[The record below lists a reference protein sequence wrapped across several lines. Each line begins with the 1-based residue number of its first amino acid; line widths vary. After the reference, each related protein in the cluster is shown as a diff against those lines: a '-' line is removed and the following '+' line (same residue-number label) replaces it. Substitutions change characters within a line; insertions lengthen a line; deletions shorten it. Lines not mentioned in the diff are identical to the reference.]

1 MSAQYDQLFQ
11 EVGKEYGIDPML
23 LKGIASVESNFNPK
37 AVGPKTRSG
46 QAQGMMQFIPAMQ
59 KPYGI
64 EDPFDPKQSV
74 TGAARMMSDL
84 LKRYKGDVGKALEAY
99 NGGPRL
105 VGKSTQTRQYAEK
118 VQRKAQLFTKNT
130 PKPSIEVAGTPSQGP
145 SALSRTQEAAQ
156 ATPKFNVGPKTV
168 AQGPSLEGM
177 GEDYKAALA
186 LSYLTEDDSDGL
198 TVTERAEQMLADQEE
213 ASSIRGDA
221 LSQIFTM
228 PGEEEGEVDPFSV
241 YAAVQN
247 PQPQVQPQQFADG
260 GFVLGGTSLPGMPNP
275 MLDPVRYMTPEVK
288 RIMESIEPLNKKYE
302 EEAAAYN
309 RGVEE
314 YNKAYNAWLE
324 KATAYNAAV
333 QGVQQKED
341 LYNKY
346 ATFYNDVIL
355 PAYERSAAKNP
366 AANYVA
372 PDFTEWATST
382 IAGAPI
388 LSTNY
393 ESWAPK
399 FQEEFG
405 WGYTKERDQVPDRA
419 LFPTGTPE
427 DWMKSLPAKP
437 AEWKGTFTGVEPKLG
452 YDPKEYEEKLAPL
465 RAAQERAQTV
475 GKQQQLALEV
485 VANPDAYNLA
495 GFGMKDGGEVSAMDR
510 VREFFKAMDLTPL
523 DALYAAG
530 RTGAGAAIGL
540 MPSDLNAN
548 EDELLARYRAMA
560 ERERTTPQPPMAGRA
575 EGSPPYGEDVDMQMF
590 GDTGDRSM
598 AEAKKGFGRSVD
610 AIRRGVQYS
619 PADLLGAPV
628 DVINMA
634 LEPFG
639 LGSEKPF
646 LGSEYL
652 IDKGVQAGI
661 YEPPTGEGEETA
673 ARFAAGMINPTLGPR
688 AVGRIAEGIETLGRT
703 PPKGAVTLQ
712 DAAADR
718 QLHENPLTRSAEKPF
733 IGELESLLMGLGKEE
748 VTPAE
753 VTQLVSQYKASLG
766 SKMERRKRRVL
777 EERIDE
783 IFMGKDPNTPIS
795 IEQLFGDLERT
806 SPKRLSQEILGPEY
820 FQTNPDSVIEL
831 HEKVDNPYTT
841 KPLGVTTITFDTPKN
856 ANDLSGRLYDME
868 KAAYSLRDVFVGIG
882 GEGQMNKLFG
892 LQRYLTDLENVA
904 PSSPEVAKLRAA
916 IEDASEELPKL
927 GKAAKHLHT
936 ALQARPTSAE
946 LDAVQYGIMKDYPD
960 LFDLANRRAI
970 YGEDGGENLLY
981 QLKVGRATHAK
992 MAKGLSDFE
1001 KELIDQGKMT
1011 DKLRDE
1017 IELAKFKLGKSGSSS
1032 VAEFDNSAFDL
1043 ASEDPDKAF
1052 QSLRA
1057 QGVYDVARKFGT
1069 GIGDEPTRA
1078 VVNAADDVVATLQKS
1093 LPFGMDLNDSVH
1105 VMNTKGRNVQQLG
1118 FTRFVEFDPG
1128 ETIQVDD
1135 WVKLKA
1141 YDFPASKKG
1150 ALFATELQSDMR
1162 AADREIEQ
1170 PFNLKNQ
1177 EALRDL
1183 LIKNLVDTAV
1193 KRGRDLVLMPGAD
1206 SKQAQLY
1213 EFIDRYVEATVKDL
1227 GPNFKAVKVPTV
1239 NSSGQYVIRP
1249 GIYITPEGEKEILE
1263 KGLKFAKGGM
1273 VDKPLYDRA
1282 A

>member
-1 MSAQYDQLFQ
+1 M
-11 EVGKEYGIDPML
+11 
-23 LKGIASVESNFNPK
+23 
-37 AVGPKTRSG
+37 
-46 QAQGMMQFIPAMQ
+46 
-59 KPYGI
+59 
-64 EDPFDPKQSV
+64 
-74 TGAARMMSDL
+74 
-84 LKRYKGDVGKALEAY
+84 
-99 NGGPRL
+99 
-105 VGKSTQTRQYAEK
+105 
-118 VQRKAQLFTKNT
+118 
-130 PKPSIEVAGTPSQGP
+130 
-145 SALSRTQEAAQ
+145 
-156 ATPKFNVGPKTV
+156 
-168 AQGPSLEGM
+168 
-177 GEDYKAALA
+177 
-186 LSYLTEDDSDGL
+186 
-198 TVTERAEQMLADQEE
+198 
-213 ASSIRGDA
+213 
-221 LSQIFTM
+221 
-228 PGEEEGEVDPFSV
+228 
-241 YAAVQN
+241 
-247 PQPQVQPQQFADG
+247 
-260 GFVLGGTSLPGMPNP
+260 
-275 MLDPVRYMTPEVK
+275 
-288 RIMESIEPLNKKYE
+288 
-302 EEAAAYN
+302 
-309 RGVEE
+309 
-314 YNKAYNAWLE
+314 
-324 KATAYNAAV
+324 
-333 QGVQQKED
+333 
-341 LYNKY
+341 
-346 ATFYNDVIL
+346 
-355 PAYERSAAKNP
+355 
-366 AANYVA
+366 
-372 PDFTEWATST
+372 
-382 IAGAPI
+382 
-388 LSTNY
+388 
-393 ESWAPK
+393 
-399 FQEEFG
+399 
-405 WGYTKERDQVPDRA
+405 
-419 LFPTGTPE
+419 
-427 DWMKSLPAKP
+427 
-437 AEWKGTFTGVEPKLG
+437 
-452 YDPKEYEEKLAPL
+452 
-465 RAAQERAQTV
+465 
-475 GKQQQLALEV
+475 
-485 VANPDAYNLA
+485 
-495 GFGMKDGGEVSAMDR
+495 
-510 VREFFKAMDLTPL
+510 
-523 DALYAAG
+523 
-530 RTGAGAAIGL
+530 
-540 MPSDLNAN
+540 
-548 EDELLARYRAMA
+548 
-560 ERERTTPQPPMAGRA
+560 
-575 EGSPPYGEDVDMQMF
+575 
-590 GDTGDRSM
+590 
-598 AEAKKGFGRSVD
+598 
-610 AIRRGVQYS
+610 
-619 PADLLGAPV
+619 
-628 DVINMA
+628 
-634 LEPFG
+634 
-639 LGSEKPF
+639 
-646 LGSEYL
+646 GSEYL

-661 YEPPTGEGEETA
+661 YEKPTGEGEETL

-688 AVGRIAEGIETLGRT
+688 AVGKMAEGIETLGRT

-795 IEQLFGDLERT
+795 MEQLFGDLERT

-946 LDAVQYGIMKDYPD
+946 LDAVQYGITKDYPD

-992 MAKGLSDFE
+992 MVKGLSDFE

-1043 ASEDPDKAF
+1043 ALEDPDKAF

-1128 ETIQVDD
+1128 ETITNSG
-1135 WVKLKA
+1135 LKA

-1249 GIYITPEGEKEILE
+1249 GIYITPKGEKEILE